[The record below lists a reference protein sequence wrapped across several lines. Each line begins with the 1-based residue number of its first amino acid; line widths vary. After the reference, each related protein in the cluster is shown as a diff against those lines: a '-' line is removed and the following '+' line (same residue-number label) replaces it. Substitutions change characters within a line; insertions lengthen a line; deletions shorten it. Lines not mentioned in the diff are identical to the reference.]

1 MAGGVVI
8 IGAGHAG
15 GAAAGFLRQYGFDG
29 PIALIGA
36 EAYPP
41 YQRPPLSKAWLK
53 GEAGLDDL
61 YLRGDSFYADQGIF
75 TRLNTKVTAIDRA
88 NRIVALSDGEAL
100 PYDHLIIATG
110 SRARPLSVRTTGAP
124 PNTILKT
131 MDIPPAPYHVLRTL
145 DDAEALKTAMQPGD
159 FIGIIGAGYVGLEVA
174 ASATKL
180 GCHVTIFEREPRIL
194 ARVASPDLAK
204 FFTSTHTT
212 RGVNIEPDSQLA
224 TISQRGE
231 ETLVHLEDGRTFMFD
246 YVLVGIGGL
255 ANTELAEAAGL
266 EVANGVVV
274 DDEARTSDPAIFAIG
289 DVTSRTLPFYEGR
302 FRLESVPNALE
313 QAKQAAAAITG
324 HKPPVV
330 ETPWFWSDQYEFK
343 LQIAGLLEA
352 GTRAILRGDPASGA
366 FSVYHLDAR
375 GRLRTAECVNR
386 PADFMA
392 AKLLIARGPA
402 LDEAI
407 VSDPDAPL
415 KPFLNAPPA

>member
-29 PIALIGA
+29 PIVLIGA

-61 YLRGDSFYADQGIF
+61 YLRGDSFYADQGIV
-75 TRLNTKVTAIDRA
+75 TRFDTQATSIDRA
-88 NRIVALSDGEAL
+88 NRIVTLSDGEAL
-100 PYDHLIIATG
+100 PYERLIIATG
-110 SRARPLSVRTTGAP
+110 SRARAYPASGADKVP
-124 PNTILKT
+124 HHT
-131 MDIPPAPYHVLRTL
+131 LRTL
-145 DDAEALKTAMQPGD
+145 DDAEALKNVLQSGHH
-159 FIGIIGAGYVGLEVA
+159 IGLIGAGYVGLEVA
-174 ASATKL
+174 ASARHL
-180 GCHVTIFEREPRIL
+180 GCAVTIFEKEPRIL
-194 ARVASPDLAK
+194 GRVASTELSG
-204 FFTSTHTT
+204 FFSDMHSA
-212 RGVNIEPDSQLA
+212 RGAEIVTGCSITELSLGGDDKK
-224 TISQRGE
+224 R
-231 ETLVHLEDGRTFMFD
+231 VHLSDGSTRDFD
-246 YVLVGIGGL
+246 LLLIGIGGL

-266 EVANGVVV
+266 DVANGVVV
-274 DDEARTSDPAIFAIG
+274 DDEARTNDPFIFAIG

-324 HKPPVV
+324 YKPPVV

-343 LQIAGLLEA
+343 LQIAGLLQA

-366 FSVYHLDAR
+366 FSVYHLDAQ

-402 LDEAI
+402 LDEAVI
-407 VSDPDAPL
+407 RDPDAPL
-415 KPFLNAPPA
+415 KPFLNAPPAA

>member
-1 MAGGVVI
+1 MTGGVVI

-53 GEAGLDDL
+53 GEAELDDL
-61 YLRGDSFYADQGIF
+61 YLRGDSFYADQGIV
-75 TRLNTKVTAIDRA
+75 TRLNTQAMAIDHA
-88 NRIVALSDGEAL
+88 NRIVTLNDGEAL

-110 SRARPLSVRTTGAP
+110 SRARPY
-124 PNTILKT
+124 
-131 MDIPPAPYHVLRTL
+131 PAPGAEKVPHHVLRTL
-145 DDAEALKTAMQPGD
+145 DDAEALKNALRPGQH
-159 FIGIIGAGYVGLEVA
+159 IGLIGAGYVGLEVA
-174 ASATKL
+174 ASARHL
-180 GCHVTIFEREPRIL
+180 GCEVTIFEKEPRIL
-194 ARVASPDLAK
+194 ARVASADLSG
-204 FFTSTHTT
+204 FFTDMHRA
-212 RGVNIEPDSQLA
+212 RGAEIITGCSITELSLGDGDKK
-224 TISQRGE
+224 R
-231 ETLVHLEDGRTFMFD
+231 VHLGDGSTRDFD
-246 YVLVGIGGL
+246 LLLVGIGGL
-255 ANTELAEAAGL
+255 ANTELAQGAGL
-266 EVANGVVV
+266 DVSNGIVV
-274 DDEARTSDPAIFAIG
+274 DNEARTSDPDIFAIG

-324 HKPPVV
+324 HKPPVI

-366 FSVYHLDAR
+366 FSVFHLDAR

-402 LDEAI
+402 LDEA
-407 VSDPDAPL
+407 VVRDPDAPL
-415 KPFLNAPPA
+415 KPFLNAPPAA

>member
-61 YLRGDSFYADQGIF
+61 YLRGDSFYADQGMV
-75 TRLNTKVTAIDRA
+75 TRFSTQATAIDRA
-88 NRIVALSDGEAL
+88 NKIVTLSDGEAL
-100 PYDHLIIATG
+100 PYEHLIIATG
-110 SRARPLSVRTTGAP
+110 SRARPYPGAERVP
-124 PNTILKT
+124 HHT
-131 MDIPPAPYHVLRTL
+131 LRTL
-145 DDAEALKTAMQPGD
+145 DDAEALKNALRPGQH
-159 FIGIIGAGYVGLEVA
+159 IGLIGAGYVGLEVA
-174 ASATKL
+174 ASARHL
-180 GCHVTIFEREPRIL
+180 GCEVTIFEKEPRIL
-194 ARVASPDLAK
+194 ARVASADLSG
-204 FFTSTHTT
+204 FFTDMHRA
-212 RGVNIEPDSQLA
+212 RGAEIVTDC
-224 TISQRGE
+224 TITELSLGDGDKKR
-231 ETLVHLEDGRTFMFD
+231 VHLSDGSRRDFD
-246 YVLVGIGGL
+246 LLLVGIGGL

-266 EVANGVVV
+266 DVANGVVV
-274 DDEARTSDPAIFAIG
+274 DDEARASDPAIFAIG

-330 ETPWFWSDQYEFK
+330 ETPWFWSDQYDFK
-343 LQIAGLLEA
+343 LQIAGLLQA
-352 GTRAILRGDPASGA
+352 DTRAILRGDPASGA
-366 FSVYHLDAR
+366 FSVYHLDTQ

-402 LDEAI
+402 LDEAVI
-407 VSDPDAPL
+407 RDPDAPL
-415 KPFLNAPPA
+415 KPFLTAPPVA